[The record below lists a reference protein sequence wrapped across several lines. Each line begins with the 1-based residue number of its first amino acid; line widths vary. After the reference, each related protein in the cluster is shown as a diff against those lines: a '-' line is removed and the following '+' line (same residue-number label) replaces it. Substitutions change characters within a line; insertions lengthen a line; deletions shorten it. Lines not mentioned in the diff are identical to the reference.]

1 MAETE
6 RQLMFEGP
14 AKEPNACASAGQE
27 TCGMV
32 DKDTMT
38 GIGTVY
44 VNGSSVAAFFQEHA
58 LTQVDV
64 LKIDAEGFDPLVLD
78 GAYSVLAKDGVRV
91 LMFEY
96 HGLGV
101 WKSRA
106 SLQVVVERLDVYG
119 WDCYLDGAPELTRLT
134 RCWTSSLEFRWWSN
148 VVCFKRDSSDL
159 ADTIL
164 NDHAKFL
171 WQ

>member
-64 LKIDAEGFDPLVLD
+64 LKIDAGLD
-78 GAYSVLAKDGVRV
+78 AQYDTCTVVVRV
-91 LMFEY
+91 
-96 HGLGV
+96 HNV
-101 WKSRA
+101 DACRV
-106 SLQVVVERLDVYG
+106 SL
-119 WDCYLDGAPELTRLT
+119 CNPP
-134 RCWTSSLEFRWWSN
+134 RCHWRTG
-148 VVCFKRDSSDL
+148 
-159 ADTIL
+159 
-164 NDHAKFL
+164 
-171 WQ
+171 